1 MKKWFITLVL
11 IGILAMSASFAQQ
24 KVSLG
29 VQPWLGYGP
38 WWVAEEKGYFEENGV
53 DVKLINFTWDQDMSA
68 GLASG
73 NLDVQAAATNT
84 LITLINQ
91 NIDVQGFLLMDASYE
106 ADAIMASKEIDSIK
120 DLVGKKVAYEL
131 GSTSDLLLNYALG
144 EAGYTISDVEA
155 VPMGAD
161 AAGLSLITNRVDA
174 AVTYEP
180 YISAALR
187 EGNGQHVIYTA
198 AEKPGLISDI
208 MIARS
213 EFIDNNP
220 ELILGLAKAWDQAV
234 QFLRDNPEEGGK
246 IIADAVGSP
255 MDEFTVAFEGVKLYD
270 FAQSN
275 EQLGGAFADTF
286 TTVAKIMMS
295 QNPDEISFVPEFGK
309 AVNLSYV
316 Q

>member
-1 MKKWFITLVL
+1 MKNWIKTLVL
-11 IGILAMSASFAQQ
+11 ISILTMSLSLAQQ

-38 WWVAEEKGYFEENGV
+38 WWIAEEKGFFEANGI
-53 DVKLINFTWDQDMSA
+53 DVNLINFTWDQDMSA

-84 LITLINQ
+84 LITLLNQ
-91 NIDVQGFLLMDASYE
+91 GIDVQGFLLMDASYE
-106 ADAIMASKEIDSIK
+106 ADAIMAAKDITSVK

-131 GSTSDLLLNYALG
+131 GSTSDLLLNYALN
-144 EAGYTISDVEA
+144 EAGYTIDDIEA

-198 AEKPGLISDI
+198 AENPGLISDI

-213 EFIDNNP
+213 EFINKNP
-220 ELILGLAKAWDQAV
+220 KLILGLAKAWDQAV
-234 QFLRDNPEEGGK
+234 QFIRDNPEEGGK

-255 MDEFTVAFEGVKLYD
+255 MDEFTVAFKGVKLFN
-270 FAQSN
+270 FAESS
-275 EQLGGAFADTF
+275 EQLGGEFASTF
-286 TTVAKIMMS
+286 KTVANIMKS
-295 QNPDEISFVPEFGK
+295 QNPDEITFVPEFDK

>member
-1 MKKWFITLVL
+1 MKNWIKTLVL
-11 IGILAMSASFAQQ
+11 ISILTMSLSLAQQ

-38 WWVAEEKGYFEENGV
+38 WWIAEEKGFFEANGI
-53 DVKLINFTWDQDMSA
+53 DVNLINFTWDQDMSA

-84 LITLINQ
+84 LITLLNQ
-91 NIDVQGFLLMDASYE
+91 GIDVQGFLLMDASYE
-106 ADAIMASKEIDSIK
+106 ADAIMAAKDITSVK

-131 GSTSDLLLNYALG
+131 GSTSDLLLNYALN
-144 EAGYTISDVEA
+144 EAGYTIDDIEA

-198 AEKPGLISDI
+198 AENPGLISDI

-213 EFIDNNP
+213 EFIDKNP
-220 ELILGLAKAWDQAV
+220 ELIVGLAKAWDQAV
-234 QFLRDNPEEGGK
+234 QFIRDNPEEGGK

-255 MDEFTVAFEGVKLYD
+255 MDEFTVAFKGVKLFN
-270 FAQSN
+270 FAESN
-275 EQLGGAFADTF
+275 EQLGGEFAETF
-286 TTVAKIMMS
+286 KTVANIMKS
-295 QNPDEISFVPEFGK
+295 QNPDEITFVPEFDK

>member
-1 MKKWFITLVL
+1 MKKWFQVFIL
-11 IGILAMSASFAQQ
+11 IGILTISASFAQE

-38 WWVAEEKGYFEENGV
+38 WWIAQEKGFFEANGV
-53 DVKLINFTWDQDMSA
+53 DVNLINFTWDQDMSA

-73 NLDVQAAATNT
+73 NLDAQAAATNT

-91 NIDVQGFLLMDASYE
+91 GIEVQGFLLMDASYE
-106 ADAIMASKEIDSIK
+106 ADAIMAAKEIATIK

-131 GSTSDLLLNYALG
+131 GSTSDLLLNYALN
-144 EAGYTISDVEA
+144 EAGYTIADIEA

-187 EGNGQHVIYTA
+187 EGSGQHVIYTA
-198 AEKPGLISDI
+198 AKKPGLISDI

-213 EFIDNNP
+213 EFINENP
-220 ELILGLAKAWDQAV
+220 EAILGLAKAWNQAV
-234 QFLRDNPEEGGK
+234 QFLRDNPEEGGQ
-246 IIADAVGSP
+246 IIAKAVGSP

-270 FAQSN
+270 FEQSN
-275 EQLGGAFADTF
+275 KELGGEFADTF
-286 TTVAKIMMS
+286 TTVAEIMMS
-295 QNPDEISFVPEFGK
+295 QNPDEISFVPEFSK